1 MAGKALEIRK
11 LDVYALFPAEKRF
24 MDRKKLDEY
33 HVTGSIHTL
42 SVKSPGQVEIDPN
55 VARCIDAAY
64 SSRTDRTTSII
75 NPNKLIGD
83 LFKYSEFE
91 TAFESILAASR
102 INDYSIV
109 RADMRFDNYDPDHYR
124 RYAKLNRYLISLL
137 AVQYRVENCYR
148 TTNLFNQR
156 QLSVAIKN
164 RYFEIENYDKDA
176 ESHGKDPAKSR
187 LEERSKAWKDKDLQ
201 QEFTGSWFDR
211 WDKSL
216 TDQNIERVQK
226 TYNDELEKLYKE
238 DKNAF
243 PTRFRSLTDFLLQ
256 YQDCIFSRKQLINLL
271 GRFEEVQN
279 PVTRSKNHKQ
289 KYGIEFFSKSDLK
302 AAVAEIKR
310 ATEEFYRT

>member
-1 MAGKALEIRK
+1 M
-11 LDVYALFPAEKRF
+11 DVYALFPAEKRF

-42 SVKSPGQVEIDPN
+42 SVKSPGQVEIDQD

-75 NPNKLIGD
+75 NPNKLMGD

-91 TAFESILAASR
+91 TAFESILAAAG
-102 INDYSIV
+102 IEDYNIV
-109 RADMRFDNYDPDHYR
+109 RADMRFDSYDPDHYR

-137 AVQYRVENCYR
+137 AVQYKVENCYH
-148 TTNLFNQR
+148 TTHLFRQR
-156 QLSVAIKN
+156 QLSVAIKKK
-164 RYFEIENYDKDA
+164 YFEIENYDKAA

-201 QEFTGSWFDR
+201 QEFTGAWFER
-211 WDKSL
+211 WDKAL

-238 DKNAF
+238 DKDVF

-256 YQDCIFSRKQLINLL
+256 YQDSIFTRKQLIDLL
-271 GRFEEVQN
+271 GRFAEVQN
-279 PVTRSKNHKQ
+279 PVTRAKNHKQ
-289 KYGIEFFSKSDLK
+289 KYGMEFFSKSDLK

-310 ATEEFYRT
+310 ATNEFYST